1 LKTIVVPLLA
11 TLVDLLRSRAS
22 LQLEVLAL
30 RQQLSLVAERDRKR
44 LSFHKSERIFW
55 VLLYRLWPAC
65 LQTLKIFKPDTLVR
79 WHRKGFRLYWTWKS
93 RPRQGGRPAI
103 DPDVRKLIRTMS
115 RNNIGWGAP
124 RIHGELKMLGIQ
136 ISESTVAKYMIRH
149 RNPPS
154 QTWRTFLENHA
165 DCIAGIDF
173 FTVPT
178 ATFRILYVFIVLSHD
193 RRHIVHF
200 NVTAHP
206 TARWTA
212 QQLVEAFPFD
222 SAPRYLLRDRDA
234 IYGEKVRR
242 RIKSLGIEEVVT
254 APRSPWQN
262 PYVERIIG
270 SIRRECLNHII
281 IINERHLRRQLKSY
295 RTYYHE
301 ARTHLSLDKQS
312 PVPRSIEPPEQGGVV
327 AIPHVGGLHHEYR
340 RAA

>member
-1 LKTIVVPLLA
+1 MKTIVVPLLA
-11 TLVDLLRSRAS
+11 TLMDLLRSRAS

-30 RQQLSLVAERDRKR
+30 RQQLSLVADRDRKR

-55 VLLYRLWPAC
+55 VWLYRLWPAC

-149 RNPPS
+149 SNPPS
-154 QTWRTFLENHA
+154 QTWRTFLENHT

-206 TARWTA
+206 TAIWTA
-212 QQLVEAFPFD
+212 QQLVEAFPFE
-222 SAPRYLLRDRDA
+222 SAPRYLLRDRDS
-234 IYGEKVRR
+234 IYGDQFRHRV
-242 RIKSLGIEEVVT
+242 KSLGIKEVLT

-270 SIRRECLNHII
+270 SIRRECLNHVI

-295 RTYYHE
+295 SIYYHE

-312 PVPRSIEPPEQGGVV
+312 PVPRSIEPPEQGKVV

>member
-1 LKTIVVPLLA
+1 MKTILVPLLA

-22 LQLEVLAL
+22 LHLEILAL
-30 RQQLSLVAERDRKR
+30 RQQLAMVANRDNKR
-44 LSFHKSERIFW
+44 HRFRPSERIFW
-55 VLLYRLWPAC
+55 VWLYRLWPTC
-65 LQTLKIFKPDTLVR
+65 LRTLAIFKPDTLVR

-93 RPRQGGRPAI
+93 RRRCGGRPAI
-103 DPDVRKLIRTMS
+103 DPEVRKLIRTMS
-115 RNNIGWGAP
+115 QNNIGWGAP

-136 ISESTVAKYMIRH
+136 ISESTVAKYMIRYS
-149 RNPPS
+149 NPPS
-154 QTWRTFLENHA
+154 QTWRTFLDNHVA
-165 DCIAGIDF
+165 DLVSVDF

-178 ATFRILYVFIVLSHD
+178 ATFRILTVFVILRHE
-193 RRHIVHF
+193 RREIVHF

-242 RIKSLGIEEVVT
+242 RIRSIGVEEVIT

-281 IINERHLRRQLKSY
+281 ILNERHLRLHLKSY
-295 RTYYHE
+295 ATYYHE

-312 PVPRSIEPPEQGGVV
+312 PVPRSIEPPDQGKVV

>member
-1 LKTIVVPLLA
+1 MKTIVVPLLA
-11 TLVDLLRSRAS
+11 TLMDLLRSRAS

-44 LSFHKSERIFW
+44 LSFHKSEHIFW

>member
-1 LKTIVVPLLA
+1 MKTILITLGA
-11 TLVDLLRSRAS
+11 TLADLLRSRAS
-22 LQLEVLAL
+22 LQLEILAL
-30 RQQLSLVAERDRKR
+30 RQQLAMVADRDRKR

-55 VLLYRLWPAC
+55 VWLYRLWPAC

-124 RIHGELKMLGIQ
+124 RIHGELKMLGIE

-149 RNPPS
+149 CNPPS

-165 DCIAGIDF
+165 TELVSVDF

-178 ATFRILYVFIVLSHD
+178 ATFRILYVLVILHHEQ
-193 RRHIVHF
+193 RKIVHF
-200 NVTAHP
+200 NVTEHP
-206 TARWTA
+206 TAQWTA

-222 SAPRYLLRDRDA
+222 SAPRYLLRDRDS
-234 IYGEKVRR
+234 IYGGRFRNRV
-242 RIKSLGIEEVVT
+242 KSLGIDEVLT

-270 SIRRECLNHII
+270 SIRRECLNHVI

-295 RTYYHE
+295 SIYYHE

-312 PVPRSIEPPEQGGVV
+312 PVPRSIEPPEQGKVV

>member
-1 LKTIVVPLLA
+1 MKTILITLGA
-11 TLVDLLRSRAS
+11 TLADLLRSRAS
-22 LQLEVLAL
+22 LQLEILAL
-30 RQQLSLVAERDRKR
+30 RQQLAMVADRDRKR

-55 VLLYRLWPAC
+55 VWLYRLWPAC

-124 RIHGELKMLGIQ
+124 RIHGELKMPGIE

-149 RNPPS
+149 CNPPS

-165 DCIAGIDF
+165 TELVSVDF

-178 ATFRILYVFIVLSHD
+178 ATFRILYVLVILHHE
-193 RRHIVHF
+193 RREIVHF
-200 NVTAHP
+200 NVTEHP
-206 TARWTA
+206 TAQWTA

-222 SAPRYLLRDRDA
+222 SAPRYLLRDRDS
-234 IYGEKVRR
+234 IYGGRFRNRV
-242 RIKSLGIEEVVT
+242 KSLGIDEVLT

-270 SIRRECLNHII
+270 SIRRECLNHVI

-295 RTYYHE
+295 SIYYHE

-312 PVPRSIEPPEQGGVV
+312 PVPRSIEPPEQGKVV